1 MHMGNT
7 VTRTHVFGITYG
19 RAKVGKTVAM
29 VRAFP
34 DALFIAPPGALLC
47 SKWLDW
53 EPKVLEVR
61 GNQGFKYITDALK
74 RAAGNFPAIVI
85 DDFSLIG
92 DAELANCR
100 QSAPGFAAFDLFA
113 KRVYELKE
121 AARAAGAH
129 VFLTCHEQAPREV
142 KKDNNNR
149 YIPGAPMIAG
159 WQMPEKL
166 PAMVDFCAR
175 VIHDDSGPGWPF
187 LYATGPD
194 QNYIQGDRLAILP
207 NQFPLNLREA
217 MLGADIDVPR
227 PEPLAWMEEHVEA
240 IALELLED
248 SQAKKPNF
256 KPVLLRASM
265 KLSDHSPRHVRW
277 VLADA
282 LDRMVLRQHTSNL
295 LTDFIGS
302 Y

>member
-1 MHMGNT
+1 M
-7 VTRTHVFGITYG
+7 THIVGITYG

-47 SKWLDW
+47 AKWLDW
-53 EPKVLEVR
+53 EPQVLEVR
-61 GNQGFKYITDALK
+61 GNNGFKYISDALK
-74 RAAGNFPAIVI
+74 KSAGKFSAIII

-92 DAELANCR
+92 DTELANCR
-100 QSAPGFAAFDLFA
+100 QTSPGFAAFDLFA
-113 KRVYELKE
+113 KRIYDLKE
-121 AARAAGAH
+121 AARAAKAH

-149 YIPGAPMIAG
+149 YIPGAPMVAG

-207 NQFPLNLREA
+207 DRFPLNLREA
-217 MLGADIDVPR
+217 MLGAGIDVPR
-227 PEPLAWMEEHVEA
+227 PKALAWMDEHVEA
-240 IALELLED
+240 TCH
-248 SQAKKPNF
+248 
-256 KPVLLRASM
+256 
-265 KLSDHSPRHVRW
+265 KLSEESAAKRPDYKRVLASTAKALTDHSPRHVRW

-282 LDRMVLRQHTSNL
+282 MDRMSLRQHTDNL
-295 LTDFIGS
+295 LVDFIDS